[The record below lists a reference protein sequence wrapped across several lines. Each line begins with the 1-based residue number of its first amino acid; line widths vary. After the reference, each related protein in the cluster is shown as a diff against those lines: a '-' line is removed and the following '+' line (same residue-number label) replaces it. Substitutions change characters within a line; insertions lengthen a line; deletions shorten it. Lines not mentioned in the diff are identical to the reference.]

1 MDRIFEQAK
10 GLHVRATYIYG
21 KAGDTAAYVDAD
33 CTQKMTVSQMKE
45 IFLKGG
51 MIRIGEAL
59 YQPLNFTVASAGT
72 GSVAYVKVDTA
83 TATTAVMGALTAVKD

>member
-1 MDRIFEQAK
+1 
-10 GLHVRATYIYG
+10 
-21 KAGDTAAYVDAD
+21 
-33 CTQKMTVSQMKE
+33 MTVSQMKE

-72 GSVAYVKVDTA
+72 GSVAYVKADTA